1 MSDYFKDNTELFLT
15 GSIKEIATKI
25 EQEWW
30 VDKSKQLT
38 RLSGS
43 LDTELIEY
51 LPEDLRKQLLGREIS
66 PEEFDEELPDDSFLL
81 KTFKKSKGK
90 GYLVCCNNK
99 LFNDTKKLQRNEKEE
114 IIETL
119 HHLSASPSGSLLP
132 KPHKL
137 KRIGSGGLG
146 GVLEKEFGT
155 KVNNGYQGNQDGKTI
170 FYQYRCGASQKKRL
184 VWVVDQQSKV
194 VRIVFYGVRGK
205 LEKLY
210 A

>member
-1 MSDYFKDNTELFLT
+1 MSDYFKDNPELFLT

-114 IIETL
+114 IIETFIIYQ
-119 HHLSASPSGSLLP
+119 HL
-132 KPHKL
+132 
-137 KRIGSGGLG
+137 
-146 GVLEKEFGT
+146 
-155 KVNNGYQGNQDGKTI
+155 Q
-170 FYQYRCGASQKKRL
+170 
-184 VWVVDQQSKV
+184 VVHYYPNH
-194 VRIVFYGVRGK
+194 IN
-205 LEKLY
+205 
-210 A
+210 